1 MKAFIPFLALAS
13 FSVFAADI
21 EKTVATLHK
30 EKECLT
36 KGERTKV
43 TVQTNRSENKG
54 QHYFG
59 VTSHGDIAV
68 LEDNNKVTLYLC
80 PRSEPV
86 LLGEIFQ
93 EIGVTKSEFKGCSV
107 PQITKLTAK
116 LGSEHLYFRWLQADE
131 SSLCNDKNDTSVVFS
146 EEKKIAPEICDEE
159 SKGSIM
165 ELTQDVIEADSKMN
179 HKKLKKWFKQKVDK
193 DDKSNVYGEFRYTAD
208 FPLQCEQ
215 SEEKSSELVYGGNSF
230 GAFGNCKGL
239 KMINREVNPLKEG
252 SKKSE
257 NKFLAQVFS
266 KKDGEIK
273 RVEHVAQQKGL
284 GQSEFYIVHKQLKN
298 GDKVKYKIDPNINA
312 AYNPV
317 EIVNETKK
325 KIEGSQLQQMM
336 GFGMNSNF
344 GMMF

>member
-1 MKAFIPFLALAS
+1 MKAFIPFLVLAS
-13 FSVFAADI
+13 FNVFAGDV
-21 EKTVATLHK
+21 EKTVAVLQK
-30 EKECLT
+30 EKECIS
-36 KGERTKV
+36 KGERTKI
-43 TVQTNRSENKG
+43 TVKTDRVENKG
-54 QHYFG
+54 KHYFG

-68 LEDNNKVTLYLC
+68 LEDNNKVILHLC

-86 LLGEIFQ
+86 LLGKILED
-93 EIGVTKSEFKGCSV
+93 IGVTKSEFKGCSV
-107 PQITKLTAK
+107 PQITRLNVE
-116 LGSEHLYFRWLQADE
+116 LGSQQLYFRWLQADE
-131 SSLCNDKNDTSVVFS
+131 SSLCKDKNDTSVVFS

-179 HKKLKKWFKQKVDK
+179 HKKLNKWFKQKVAK

-208 FPLQCEQ
+208 FPLQCE
-215 SEEKSSELVYGGNSF
+215 KSDDKMVEGVWTYGGQ
-230 GAFGNCKGL
+230 GNCKGY

-273 RVEHVAQQKGL
+273 RVEHVAQQKGM
-284 GQSEFYIVHKQLKN
+284 GQAEFYIVHKQLKN

-312 AYNPV
+312 AYNPI

-325 KIEGSQLQQMM
+325 KIEGAQLLQMGFAM
-336 GFGMNSNF
+336 GGGFGMNNF
-344 GMMF
+344 GW